1 MIDEL
6 AELVGMYNQGAWS
19 RGDFLYQIT
28 LLVPEVSV
36 QSIVDQ
42 LPAPLRD
49 EFVNWLRETYDNDA
63 PADAFVSIG
72 RQDDPAQRQLRLEA
86 LRAWL
91 RTGSNDKNPGGPRR
105 R

>member
-28 LLVPEVSV
+28 LLVPKVSV

-49 EFVNWLRETYDNDA
+49 EFVSWLRETYDNDT

-72 RQDDPAQRQLRLEA
+72 RPDYPAQKQLRLQA

-91 RTGSNDKNPGGPRR
+91 RTGSDGKHPGELRR